1 MKFFRNVLATVV
13 GIFIFLFIS
22 FFMIM
27 IIGVIFSAGSKS
39 STVVTKS
46 NSVIDL
52 DLSMVTDD
60 YGGKTYIEDFQY
72 SDQKSDGLVDVMNAI
87 EYAKTDD
94 RIKGIK
100 IFNPR
105 ISLGLTQ
112 SKELREKLNEF
123 KKTGKFVVAYAD
135 AYSQSTYYLSSIAD
149 TLYVNPVGDFDFRGL
164 ATQVAYFKD
173 FQDKTGIQM
182 QVIRHGKYKSAG
194 EPFLQQTMSEAN
206 KEQTS
211 EMLNSIWSTIVTDIS
226 VSRNISVDSLN
237 SIANNLGAKTPQLA
251 LQNRFVDKVA
261 YVDEFENGIKKALEV
276 DKEEKYNEI
285 AILDYV
291 SEVKSK
297 FNKASAK
304 GAIAVIYA
312 QGEIRG
318 GEGNAKII
326 GEGSINRALVKARNN
341 DDVKAVVLRVN
352 SPGGSALTSDLILR
366 EVELT
371 RKVKPVIVSMGDVAA
386 SGGYYI
392 ASRADHIFAEST
404 TITGSIGVFG
414 MIPNLEKLANKWGIN
429 VEEVKTHPHA
439 GGYSLLK
446 ELSPEAKAEIKE
458 SIERVYDTFI
468 THVAEGRNMTKE
480 QVDEIGQGRVW
491 TGVKAKEIGL
501 VDELGGLEDAIQYAA
516 KKVELD
522 EYKVL
527 SYPEYKISLNDMI
540 AELLGMQM
548 QANHKAM
555 MIEQIGK
562 ENYEML
568 QRINYLEQAKG
579 VQAIMP
585 YQLNID

>member
-1 MKFFRNVLATVV
+1 MNFFKNVLATVV

-22 FFMIM
+22 FFMLM
-27 IIGVIFSAGSKS
+27 IVGVFLSASGSNNSVK
-39 STVVTKS
+39 TKS

-52 DLSMVTDD
+52 DLTMVTDD
-60 YGGKTYIEDFQY
+60 YGGKTYIEDFQF

-112 SKELREKLNEF
+112 SKELREKLEEF

-135 AYSQSTYYLSSIAD
+135 AYSQGTYYLSSIAD

-164 ATQVAYFKD
+164 ASQVAYFKD
-173 FQDKTGIQM
+173 FQDKTGIEM
-182 QVIRHGKYKSAG
+182 QVIRHGKYKSAV
-194 EPFLQQTMSEAN
+194 EPFLQQNMSEAN
-206 KEQTS
+206 REQITD
-211 EMLNSIWSTIVTDIS
+211 MLNSIWNTIATDIS
-226 VSRNISVDSLN
+226 DTRNISLDSLN
-237 SIANNLGAKTPQLA
+237 SIANNLGARTPQLA
-251 LQNRFVDKVA
+251 LQKKFVDKVA
-261 YVDEFENGIKKALEV
+261 YVDEFENGIKKALGV
-276 DKEEKYNEI
+276 KKDEKYNEI
-285 AILDYV
+285 KVLDYV
-291 SEVKSK
+291 NEVKPK
-297 FNKASAK
+297 FNNSSVKD
-304 GAIAVIYA
+304 AIAVIYA

-326 GEGSINRALVKARNN
+326 GEGSINRALIKARN
-341 DDVKAVVLRVN
+341 DDNIKAVVLRVN

-366 EVELT
+366 EVDLT

-392 ASRADHIFAEST
+392 ASRADHIFAEPT

-429 VEEVKTHPHA
+429 VEEVKTHQRS

-446 ELSPEAKAEIKE
+446 ELSPEAKAEIQE
-458 SIERVYDTFI
+458 SIERVYDTFV
-468 THVAEGRNMTKE
+468 THVSEGRNMTKE

-501 VDELGGLEDAIQYAA
+501 VDELGGLDDAIEYAA
-516 KKVELD
+516 GKVELSK
-522 EYKVL
+522 YKVL
-527 SYPEYKISLNDMI
+527 SFPEYKISFSDLI
-540 AELLGMQM
+540 ADLLGVKMK
-548 QANHKAM
+548 ANHKAM

-568 QRINYLEQAKG
+568 ERINYLEQAKG

-585 YQLNID
+585 YQLNIN